1 VSFYQRVPLSD
12 DKQVRVCVWG
22 NGIGV
27 DSVVEGQWKGG
38 GEGDIT

>member
-12 DKQVRVCVWG
+12 DKQVRMYVC
-22 NGIGV
+22 GIGV
-27 DSVVEGQWKGG
+27 DSGVEGQWKGG